1 MKAPPASLLTRLS
14 FLAGSAGLL
23 LAMLVDAGAVVGRH
37 LGLPLLGSIELV
49 QSCIVALAA
58 SALVWTTMQRAHATV
73 HVLTERLA
81 PAARAVLQRGSELLG
96 ALFFAALSA
105 GSIWIAAELWGE
117 HEATDTLGLPVAPLR
132 ALWCVSTA
140 LCVALWLRAALRR
153 AAGGSP

>member
-1 MKAPPASLLTRLS
+1 MTPAPASLLTRLS
-14 FLAGSAGLL
+14 FLLGSAGLL
-23 LAMLVDAGAVVGRH
+23 LAMLVDAGAVLGRH
-37 LGLPLLGSIELV
+37 LGVPVVGSMELM
-49 QSCIVALAA
+49 QGCIVALAA

-105 GSIWIAAELWGE
+105 GSIWIAAELWTE
-117 HEATDTLGLPVAPLR
+117 HEATDALGLPVAPLR
-132 ALWCVSTA
+132 ALWCASTA